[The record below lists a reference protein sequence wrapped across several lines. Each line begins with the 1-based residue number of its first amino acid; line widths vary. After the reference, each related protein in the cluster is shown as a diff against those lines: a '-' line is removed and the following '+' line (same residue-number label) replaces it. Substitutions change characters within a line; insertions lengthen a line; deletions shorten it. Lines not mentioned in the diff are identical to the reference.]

1 MNLLKYYQ
9 QYRDKWWALPLV
21 LPALL
26 LPVARW
32 ANTYT
37 MLNGHMV
44 FFVLS
49 SPGAGAQPDDVF
61 WLGGD
66 PWHYYW
72 PAVNSGP
79 RHDA

>member
-44 FFVLS
+44 FLYYLPLALVLS
-49 SPGAGAQPDDVF
+49 LMMFFLVGRRSR
-61 WLGGD
+61 
-66 PWHYYW
+66 HYYW

>member
-44 FFVLS
+44 FLGNDSNLLIVFYV
-49 SPGAGAQPDDVF
+49 QIMPDDFVMQLHRF
-61 WLGGD
+61 
-66 PWHYYW
+66 
-72 PAVNSGP
+72 
-79 RHDA
+79 